1 MNPAFAAFI
10 VLLFV
15 VFTPGVLLRLPPKGS
30 KYVVAVVH
38 GLVFAFVLCFAYKNY
53 FIYQE
58 GMASAMPTPMDPK
71 KKEKEGFVKRRK

>member
-15 VFTPGVLLRLPPKGS
+15 VLTPGILLRLPPKGS
-30 KYVVAVVH
+30 KYVVAAVH

-58 GMASAMPTPMDPK
+58 GMAMPMDPK
-71 KKEKEGFVKRRK
+71 KKEKEGFVKRGRK

>member
-15 VFTPGVLLRLPPKGS
+15 VLTPGILLRLPPKGS
-30 KYVVAVVH
+30 KYVVAAVH

-58 GMASAMPTPMDPK
+58 GMAMPTPLKRKEPMVSPQK
-71 KKEKEGFVKRRK
+71 KK